1 MVYSTVYNYT
11 KNASVC
17 YHSADDVAGVLV
29 LVLASTEAARTPLPS
44 DPAVW
49 TPKLVPGLDG
59 TGMLSFWSAS
69 DRDESDEFSGV
80 DVDAG
85 FTLVL
90 VFAFELE
97 PALELELEAGGR
109 MERRLSFSGEPGAA
123 FATELAVGCAKLKEK
138 DRRWWRG
145 VSLLECEVE
154 VDVDAAVVSDAGF
167 AGVKP
172 RRESALAEN
181 ELDETGQ
188 RR

>member
-1 MVYSTVYNYT
+1 M
-11 KNASVC
+11 
-17 YHSADDVAGVLV
+17 
-29 LVLASTEAARTPLPS
+29 LVLASTEAARTPFPS

-69 DRDESDEFSGV
+69 DSDDKDELRDV

-97 PALELELEAGGR
+97 PELELEFEGR
-109 MERRLSFSGEPGAA
+109 TERRLSFSGEPGAA

-154 VDVDAAVVSDAGF
+154 VDVDASFVSDAGF

-181 ELDETGQ
+181 ELDETEQ